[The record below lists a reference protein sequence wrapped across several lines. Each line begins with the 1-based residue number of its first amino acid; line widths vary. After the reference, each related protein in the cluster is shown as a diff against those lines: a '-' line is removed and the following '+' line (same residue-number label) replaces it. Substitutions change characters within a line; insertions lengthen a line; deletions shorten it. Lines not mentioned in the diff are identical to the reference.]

1 MAIRLSFALSVL
13 VAFLFTPFPRQWG
26 VFEFLFSLHPFLV
39 GILPLSVSSEQQWG
53 FTFEDLYGDGGYSD
67 PIAQNYY
74 RDRLSGQTAVVTG
87 ANSGIGFQISLA
99 LARLGVNV
107 TMACR
112 NPSRCENAARKIRD
126 DEIVM
131 HRRSKDG
138 SFAVVTMTVDTS
150 SLQSVKEFCLDFRAR
165 TDDGEGNPLPLDMLF
180 LNAGMSFASLTEDG
194 SLNLS
199 KDGIERTFA
208 TNVVGHHLMYKLLE
222 PSIRRSDELRKTPA
236 RIVQTSSCMS
246 YTNFF
251 RHKVATDLQTL
262 NGARAQ
268 DPSLYAQTKLAQI
281 LWTQELTARLDAE
294 AINAN
299 YASNQNA
306 IIYANAGNPGA
317 VATHIWHTHEGL
329 TMSLWAK
336 FCKYLARLHQSLFWT
351 AEEGALTLLYLGTA
365 VDDLQNKNI
374 RGQYFHPQTKRMVPP
389 KLFWRENEKQTKM
402 LQENM
407 WKFLDDLV
415 ADFV

>member
-1 MAIRLSFALSVL
+1 MAIRAKLTLPLL
-13 VAFLFTPFPRQWG
+13 VAFLLTPFPKQWG
-26 VFEFLFSLHPFLV
+26 ILELIFSLHPFLV
-39 GILPLSVSSEQQWG
+39 GILPLSISNEQQWG
-53 FTFEDLYGDGGYSD
+53 FTFGDLYGDGGSSD
-67 PIAQNYY
+67 AVDQNRYKY
-74 RDRLSGQTAVVTG
+74 RLVGQTAIVTG

-99 LARLGVNV
+99 LARLGVSV
-107 TMACR
+107 TLACR
-112 NPSRCENAARKIRD
+112 NPSRCQAAAKKILE

-131 HRRSKDG
+131 DRNSEPTV
-138 SFAVVTMTVDTS
+138 ATMTVDTS
-150 SLQSVKEFCLDFRAR
+150 SLQSVKEFCVDFRAR

-199 KDGIERTFA
+199 EDGIERTFA

-222 PSIRRSDELRKTPA
+222 PNIRRSDAVRKTPA

-251 RHKVATDLQTL
+251 RHKVATDLKTL

-294 AINAN
+294 GNLD
-299 YASNQNA
+299 SNPNS
-306 IIYANAGNPGA
+306 IVYVNAGNPGG

-329 TMSLWAK
+329 KMSLWAK
-336 FCKYLARLHQSLFWT
+336 FCKYLARLHQSFFWT

-365 VDDLQNKNI
+365 VDDLQNKII
-374 RGQYFHPQTKRMVPP
+374 RGQYFHPQSKQMKPP
-389 KLFWRENEKQTKM
+389 KLFWIDNEKQTKI

-407 WKFLDDLV
+407 WKFLDELV
-415 ADFV
+415 ADFL

>member
-1 MAIRLSFALSVL
+1 MGVRVNFALSLL
-13 VAFLFTPFPRQWG
+13 VAFLLTPFPRQWG
-26 VFEFLFSLHPFLV
+26 VFEFLFSVHPFLV
-39 GILPLSVSSEQQWG
+39 GILPLSISSEQRWG
-53 FTFEDLYGDGGYSD
+53 FTFEDLYGDGGYTD
-67 PIAQNYY
+67 TIAQNRY
-74 RDRLSGQTAVVTG
+74 RDRLLGQTAIVTG

-99 LARLGVNV
+99 LARLGVSV

-112 NPSRCENAARKIRD
+112 NPSRCENAAKKIRE
-126 DEIVM
+126 DEIVKQ
-131 HRRSKDG
+131 RLDNPDI
-138 SFAVVTMTVDTS
+138 VTMTVDTS
-150 SLQSVKEFCLDFRAR
+150 SLQSVKDFCMDFRAR

-180 LNAGMSFASLTEDG
+180 LNAGMSFAGLTEDG

-199 KDGIERTFA
+199 EDGIERTFA
-208 TNVVGHHLMYKLLE
+208 TNIVGHHLMYRLLE
-222 PSIRRSDELRKTPA
+222 QSIRRSDELRETPA

-251 RHKVATDLQTL
+251 RHKVATDLITL

-294 AINAN
+294 DINTN
-299 YASNQNA
+299 QSNPNS

-317 VATHIWHTHEGL
+317 VATHIWHTHKGL
-329 TMSLWAK
+329 TMSLWAR

-365 VDDLQNKNI
+365 VDGLQNKNV
-374 RGQYFHPQTKRMVPP
+374 RGQYFHPQSTRMEPP
-389 KLFWRENEKQTKM
+389 KLFWRDNKKRTKV
-402 LQENM
+402 LQEKM
-407 WKFLDDLV
+407 WEFLDELV
-415 ADFV
+415 ADFL